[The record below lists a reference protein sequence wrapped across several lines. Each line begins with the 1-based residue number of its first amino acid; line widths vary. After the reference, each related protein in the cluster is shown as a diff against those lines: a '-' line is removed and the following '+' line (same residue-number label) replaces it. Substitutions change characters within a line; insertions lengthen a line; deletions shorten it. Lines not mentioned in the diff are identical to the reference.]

1 MSTIDDEHLEAVSP
15 FAGPVHRYP
24 SKCLHHMFEE
34 QAALFPDAPAV
45 ACGDGVLS
53 YGEVERAAN
62 RLARKLRGAGI
73 TREDRVALYLTRRAE
88 WVVGIVGILKAGA
101 AYVPIDP
108 AYPEERVRFILEDS
122 GATTVVTEQSLRQCI
137 PSSVG
142 VIDLDR
148 VLEAP
153 VSDDDDARVD
163 AASDPSDLA
172 YVIYTS
178 GSTGTPKGTLIEHRH
193 VARLLSATEG
203 IFHFASTDVWTL
215 FHSPAFDFSVW
226 EIWGALAYG
235 GQVVVIASS
244 GRTPEQYFEAL
255 KRYGVTVVNQT
266 PQALH
271 GLSRTIRDRG
281 HDGLVVRAVITGG
294 EKLSPGVVRNWYD
307 AWRGDPPRLVN
318 MYGIT
323 ETTVHVTYHTVP
335 ESDGDEGAPSVIGR
349 PLPDMRVY
357 VLDPSGRP
365 VPAGV
370 TGEMFVGGAG
380 VARGYLGRPELTQ
393 ERFPADPFVGGHAQM
408 YRTGD
413 LARFRSDGALE
424 YVGRSDDQVK
434 LRGYRIELG
443 EVEAVLASLPPVVS
457 AAAAVHEDAEGERR
471 LVGYYVGAKV
481 PTKTLRDE
489 LGKLLPEYMVPAL
502 LVHLDVL
509 PLTPNGKI
517 DRRAL
522 PPPDDERPELDTPY
536 VAPRDEVEGLLADIW
551 ADVLK
556 VGRVGIHDNFFDLGG
571 DSILAVGVGARASQQ
586 GLEFT
591 VGDLF
596 SHRTIAGLRTCI
608 TPRDGERDVLPS
620 FTDLKHRSRRVPVTP
635 TQAQACLISQL
646 AQEALPY
653 QFQAM
658 ITFRGRLDDGL
669 LVHSLQ
675 AIADRHDILRS
686 HFVRRK
692 GTWYQVVDPHMTIDV
707 PFIDLGSAADTA
719 VALGDLAK
727 DFFGQRIE
735 IDVPPLVRWKLLKL
749 REDHHVLLHVEH
761 HLLHDGWS
769 WNVFLGELVAQY
781 RAGAGV
787 TPGSAAT
794 LPPLRAQFGDFAA
807 WQAQIAG
814 SALGAQQLAYWKE
827 QLRDLPP
834 PLALPSDRRR
844 PMQQS
849 FRGSRVVVDLP
860 EDLVER
866 LRSVGSH
873 YDVTLFMTMLSAFYV
888 LLHRYTGQD
897 DVLVGSGIVNRRLP
911 PFEDLIGMVLNTVAL
926 RGDLEGDPTL
936 EELFGRVRRTAVDA
950 YVNQDLPFED
960 VLQAVQPRRRSGI
973 APLYQ
978 VLFSF
983 QDPPWADLDLPGVVV
998 ELDDTVGNGSSKAD
1012 VNVIVL
1018 NRRTQSNSLTLM
1030 WEYATDLF
1038 DDSEAQS
1045 MVDSYLCLLDAV
1057 SRDASTRISRLP
1069 LTTPATRE
1077 SLVALAGRHSEYE
1090 RGASIAELFESRAAE
1105 TPDAPALVW
1114 DGGTVTYGELNRK
1127 ANRLAR
1133 RLAALGAT
1141 TDSRVVVAVPRSP
1154 EAIVCVLAALKAGSA
1169 YVALDTNQPSAR
1181 LDALVDDAQPAVICT
1196 TSRGVPKLPRV
1207 AVPVLVVDDELAE
1220 DELDTNLGRS
1230 GAPSAAAYI
1239 AYTSGSSGVP
1249 KGVVVPNQAV
1259 IRLVRGT
1266 DYVRFDRDQCFL
1278 LLAPLA
1284 FDASTFEIWGPLLN
1298 GARLAIAPDVP
1309 LGPQEIGSLVDRFG
1323 VTTLWLTAGLFHQVV
1338 DFAPGA
1344 LGRLNQ
1350 ALTGGDVLSPDHVA
1364 RALTALPPG
1373 ALLVNGYGPTEG
1385 TTFTACHRM
1394 RTDVTIDGAVPIG
1407 RPLPNSQVYI
1417 VDEYD
1422 ELVPPGVPGE
1432 LLIGGDGVALGYHNQ
1447 PELSAAAF
1455 VPDRFGPD
1463 PSRKLYR
1470 SGDRGR
1476 WRSDGTIEFLGRLD
1490 RQVKIRGFRI
1500 EPEAVERTLR
1510 EHPLIGEAV
1519 VVVRALG
1526 HDRQLMA
1533 YVTPELDADA
1543 LGDVRLFL
1551 RERLPSQE
1559 VPSHIVAMAVL
1570 PLNRNGKID
1579 VHELAEPQLPARRES
1594 HDSTGSGA
1602 LERQLLAI
1610 WAEVLNVPDLRLDDD
1625 FFDVGGH
1632 SLLAVDLFAR
1642 VERELGLRLPL
1653 STIFEAPTVRELSG
1667 VMSAN
1672 GWDKPWRSLASLRTT
1687 GSRPPLF
1694 FVTAGDGNSV
1704 GFGALARRLGPDQ
1717 PFYALQPRG
1726 LDGRRLV
1733 DVGVTQMA
1741 RRYVHAMRGVQ
1752 RTGPYVLG
1760 GRCFGTLVAF
1770 EMTRLLEKA
1779 GEVVSLLIAL
1789 DSVGPLWTP
1798 RPMANGLGF
1807 DEVMNLARCYEPSAP
1822 PAQGDI
1828 FADTRAAEAFV
1839 EWLGEPVDVHG
1850 ELSVSRYVH
1859 AAYRAR
1865 PDLQAAYPLAAGE
1878 HAELLDWTWVGGR
1891 SEMGMNPKLIPAPT
1905 PAVRDIPPS
1914 TDPRHRTWRQRV
1926 RGRATDWLDVVTQG
1940 RVPTLAQR
1948 RQDRLLELASRM
1960 VLEYRAG
1967 ACAAPVALIRSEEY
1981 RDDAQLARWY
1991 GAETGGIE
1999 EFWVKGSHLSMMR
2012 EPDVSWTARCVE
2024 GCIDRV
2030 MADGDC
2036 SRR

>member
-1 MSTIDDEHLEAVSP
+1 MSTIDDEHLGAVSL
-15 FAGPVHRYP
+15 FAGDVDRYP
-24 SKCLHHMFEE
+24 SKCLHHLFEE
-34 QAALFPDAPAV
+34 QVAVFPDAPAV
-45 ACGDGVLS
+45 AYGDGVLS
-53 YGEVERAAN
+53 YAEVERAGN
-62 RLARKLRGAGI
+62 RLARKLQEAGI

-108 AYPEERVRFILEDS
+108 GYPEERVRFMLEDC
-122 GATTVVTEQSLRQCI
+122 GASTVVTEQSLRQCVP
-137 PSSVG
+137 PSVE
-142 VIDLDR
+142 VLDLDR
-148 VLEAP
+148 LLAAP
-153 VSDDDDARVD
+153 ASDDDDTRVD
-163 AASDPSDLA
+163 TQSEPSDLA

-193 VARLLSATEG
+193 VARLLFATEG
-203 IFHFASTDVWTL
+203 IFDFARTDVWTL
-215 FHSPAFDFSVW
+215 FHSPAFDFSVR

-235 GQVVVIASS
+235 GQVVVIPASA
-244 GRTPEQYFEAL
+244 RTPEQYFEAL
-255 KRYGVTVVNQT
+255 RRHGVTVVNQT
-266 PQALH
+266 PQALR
-271 GLSRTIRDRG
+271 GLSRTILERG
-281 HDGLVVRAVITGG
+281 SDGLGIRVVITGG
-294 EKLSPGVVRNWYD
+294 ERLSPGVVRSWYR
-307 AWRGDPPRLVN
+307 AWGGDPPRLVN

-323 ETTVHVTYHTVP
+323 ETTVHVTYHTVS
-335 ESDGDEGAPSVIGR
+335 ESDGEDAAPSVIGR

-357 VLDPSGRP
+357 VLDTSGRP

-380 VARGYLGRPELTQ
+380 VGRGYLGRPELTR
-393 ERFPADPFVGGHAQM
+393 ERFPADPFLGGHAQM

-443 EVEAVLASLPPVVS
+443 EVEAVLASLPTVVS
-457 AAAAVHEDAEGERR
+457 AATVVHEYPEGERR
-471 LVGYYVGAKV
+471 LVGYYVGPRIA
-481 PTKTLRDE
+481 TEAMRRE
-489 LGKLLPEYMVPAL
+489 LQKLLPEYMVPAL
-502 LVHLDVL
+502 LVHLDAL

-517 DRRAL
+517 DRGAL
-522 PPPDDERPELDTPY
+522 PPPGDERPELDTPY
-536 VAPRDEVEGLLADIW
+536 VAPRDEAERLLTEIW

-556 VGRVGIHDNFFDLGG
+556 VERVGIHDNFFDLGG
-571 DSILAVGVGARASQQ
+571 DSILAVGVAARATQH
-586 GLEFT
+586 GMECT

-596 SHRTIAGLRTCI
+596 SQRTIAGLRGRI
-608 TPRDGERDVLPS
+608 KNRDVTDGVLPS
-620 FTDLKHRSRRVPVTP
+620 FNHVKHRPRQMPVTP

-646 AQEALPY
+646 AEEALPY

-669 LVHSLQ
+669 LVDSLQ
-675 AIADRHDILRS
+675 AIVDRHDILRS

-692 GTWYQVVDPHMTIDV
+692 GTWYQVVDPHLTVNV
-707 PFIDLGSAADTA
+707 PFGDLGSAADAA
-719 VALGDLAK
+719 VALGHISD
-727 DFFGQRIE
+727 DFFGQRID
-735 IDVPPLVRWKLLKL
+735 IDVPPLVRWKLLRL
-749 REDHHVLLHVEH
+749 GEEHHVLLHVEH

-769 WNVFLGELVAQY
+769 WNVFLGELVAHY
-781 RAGAGV
+781 RAGAEPER
-787 TPGSAAT
+787 TALS
-794 LPPLRAQFGDFAA
+794 PLRAQFCDFAA
-807 WQAQIAG
+807 WQRQIAG
-814 SALGAQQLAYWKE
+814 SALGARQLAYWRE
-827 QLRDLPP
+827 QLADPP
-834 PLALPSDRRR
+834 QPLALPSDRRR
-844 PMQQS
+844 PRQQS

-860 EDLVER
+860 QDLVER

-888 LLHRYTGQD
+888 LLHRYSGQD
-897 DVLVGSGIVNRRLP
+897 DVVVGSGIVNRRLP

-926 RGDLEGDPTL
+926 RGDLKGDPTV
-936 EELFGRVRRTAVDA
+936 EELLRRVRQTAVDA

-960 VLQAVQPRRRSGI
+960 VLQAVQPPRRSGV

-983 QDPPWADLDLPGVVV
+983 QDPPWADLDLPGVEVQV
-998 ELDDTVGNGSSKAD
+998 DDTVGNGSSKAD

-1038 DDSEAQS
+1038 DESEAQS
-1045 MVDSYLCLLDAV
+1045 MVESYLCLLDAV

-1069 LTTPATRE
+1069 MTTPAMRE
-1077 SLVALAGRHSEYE
+1077 SLLALAGRESAYE
-1090 RGASIAELFESRAAE
+1090 REASIAELFESRAAE
-1105 TPDAPALVW
+1105 TPDVPALAW
-1114 DGGTVTYGELNRK
+1114 DGGTLTYDELNRK

-1141 TDSRVVVAVPRSP
+1141 TDARVVVAVPRSP
-1154 EAIVCVLAALKAGSA
+1154 EAVVAVLAALKTGSA
-1169 YVALDTNQPSAR
+1169 YVALDTSQPTAR
-1181 LDALVDDAQPAVICT
+1181 IDALIDDAQPAVICA
-1196 TSRGVPKLPRV
+1196 TSRAVDKLPRT
-1207 AVPVLVVDDELAE
+1207 AIPVLVVDDEYRG
-1220 DELDTNLGRS
+1220 DELDTNLGRAI
-1230 GAPSAAAYI
+1230 APSAAAYV

-1249 KGVVVPNQAV
+1249 KGVVVPNRAV
-1259 IRLVRGT
+1259 VRLVRGT

-1298 GARLAIAPDVP
+1298 GARLAVAPDVP
-1309 LGPQEIGSLVDRFG
+1309 LGPQEIGSLVDRLG

-1338 DFAPGA
+1338 DFAPAA
-1344 LGRLNQ
+1344 LSRLNQ

-1364 RALTALPPG
+1364 RALNSLPPG
-1373 ALLVNGYGPTEG
+1373 AVLVNGYGPTEG
-1385 TTFTACHRM
+1385 TTFTTCHRM
-1394 RTDVTIDGAVPIG
+1394 ETGVTIDGTVPIG
-1407 RPLPNSQVYI
+1407 RPLPNSRVYI
-1417 VDEYD
+1417 VNEHD

-1447 PELSAAAF
+1447 PELTAAAF

-1463 PSRKLYR
+1463 PGRKLYR
-1470 SGDRGR
+1470 SGDRGC
-1476 WRSDGTIEFLGRLD
+1476 WRPDGTIRFLGRID

-1500 EPEAVERTLR
+1500 EPESVERTLR

-1533 YVTPELDADA
+1533 YVTPQLDADA
-1543 LGDVRLFL
+1543 LGEVRHFL

-1559 VPSHIVAMAVL
+1559 VPSHIVAMDSL
-1570 PLNRNGKID
+1570 PLSPNGKID
-1579 VHELAEPQLPARRES
+1579 VHAIAEPPPPALRES
-1594 HDSTGSGA
+1594 PGSTGGGA

-1610 WAEVLNVPDLRLDDD
+1610 WSEVLDAPALRLDDD

-1653 STIFEAPTVRELSG
+1653 STIFEAPTVRELSA

-1672 GWDKPWRSLASLRTT
+1672 GWDKPWRSLACLRTT
-1687 GSRPPLF
+1687 GSRSPLF

-1717 PFYALQPRG
+1717 PFYVLQPRG

-1741 RRYVHAMRGVQ
+1741 RRYVRAIRGVQ
-1752 RTGPYVLG
+1752 RTGPYILG

-1770 EMTRLLEKA
+1770 ETARLLEKA

-1789 DSVGPLWTP
+1789 DSVGPLWTS
-1798 RPMANGLGF
+1798 RTMANGTSF
-1807 DEVMNLARCYEPSAP
+1807 DEVMNLARCYEPGAP

-1828 FADTRAAEAFV
+1828 FANTRAAEEFV

-1850 ELSVSRYVH
+1850 EFAVSRYVY

-1865 PDLQAAYPLAAGE
+1865 PDLQAAYPLATGE
-1878 HAELLDWTWVGGR
+1878 HAELLGWTWVGGR
-1891 SEMGMNPKLIPAPT
+1891 SEMGMNPQLIPDPT
-1905 PAVRDIPPS
+1905 PAVRGLPPS
-1914 TDPRHRTWRQRV
+1914 TDPRHRTRRQRV
-1926 RGRATDWLDVVTQG
+1926 RGRAADWLDVITQG
-1940 RVPTLAQR
+1940 RLSTLAER

-1967 ACAAPVALIRSEEY
+1967 PCAAPVALIRSEEY

-1991 GAETGGIE
+1991 GVETGGIE
-1999 EFWVKGSHLSMMR
+1999 EFYVKGSHLSMMR
-2012 EPDVSWTARCVE
+2012 EPDVSWAARCVE
-2024 GCIDRV
+2024 ACVDRV
-2030 MADGDC
+2030 MADGAR